1 MNRLSI
7 ERRAQVIGCITEGMG
22 IRATGRITGV
32 SKTTITKLIVDLG
45 DAAAAYCDGAF
56 RNLGCER
63 IEADEIWSFVHAK
76 DKNLPEHL
84 LDDPEFGSVWTW
96 TALDADTK
104 LIVSWLVGGR
114 NTPDCYEFMADL
126 KSRLLPGQRIQL
138 STDGFGSYEPVVD
151 ALWRGNIDYGQ
162 VIKDYGKLHETDQRR
177 YSPAECKGIEKKSI
191 IGDPDETKISTS
203 YVERQNLS
211 MRMGNRRFTR
221 LTNAHSKRIENHTAA
236 LAIYF
241 AHYNLCRPHE
251 TLTKAAGRKTT
262 PAMAAGI
269 ETHPWSLTELCAL
282 LESN

>member
-1 MNRLSI
+1 MNRLST
-7 ERRAQVIGCITEGMG
+7 EKRAAVIGAIVEGMG
-22 IRATGRITGV
+22 IRATCRMTGV
-32 SKTTITKLIVDLG
+32 SKNTVSKLLLDLG
-45 DAAAAYCDGAF
+45 DACSRYMDRTF
-56 RNLGCER
+56 RNLTVDR

-84 LDDPEFGSVWTW
+84 EDDPDFGSVWTW

-104 LIVSWLVGGR
+104 LIVSWLVGSR
-114 NTPDCYEFMADL
+114 NMEDCYGFMSDLRARLRPDCRF
-126 KSRLLPGQRIQL
+126 QL
-138 STDGFGSYEPVVD
+138 STDGYGIYEPIVD
-151 ALWRGNIDYGQ
+151 ALFRGRVDYGQ
-162 VIKDYGKLHETDQRR
+162 VIKDYGKLNETEQRR
-177 YSPAECKGIEKKSI
+177 YSPAECQGIEKRSV
-191 IGDPDETKISTS
+191 IGNPVESKISTS

-221 LTNAHSKRIENHTAA
+221 LTNAHSKRIENHVAA

-269 ETHPWSLTELCAL
+269 EDHPWSISQLCEL
-282 LESN
+282 LED